1 MPLLI
6 CYNIASV
13 YVAVNTDGKQSACNA
28 EDPSLIPRSGRSPG
42 EGNGNPFKSGLEI
55 SKDRSG
61 SLKNSL
67 MEKLFD
73 GTSRIP
79 VPLAQTRGQRHDA
92 GASS

>member
-13 YVAVNTDGKQSACNA
+13 YVAQMVNSLPAMRKTQVWSLGP
-28 EDPSLIPRSGRSPG
+28 EDLLEKEMATHLRVVWKSPRIDQ
-42 EGNGNPFKSGLEI
+42 EAWKTLWW
-55 SKDRSG
+55 KD
-61 SLKNSL
+61 SL
-67 MEKLFD
+67 MEPAE
-73 GTSRIP
+73 SQ